1 MGPCLCMGIVVNVDV
16 MALYG
21 SADVFSHVFLA
32 VDEKAASDGND
43 PGIHSY
49 CVTGSGK
56 GPGAGAP
63 SPALGADPAGAVG
76 GELEISQRD
85 QAPVGGSP
93 RYSEA
98 RTDTAAAT
106 CPLCS
111 SVTVTVTV
119 WLSSGFPESQSQ
131 PDTAFLSTLSK
142 CPFIFEVPA
151 RAMTQLTA
159 VKSITSRRPAISLVF
174 FMFTTSF
181 LLCYIH

>member
-1 MGPCLCMGIVVNVDV
+1 M
-16 MALYG
+16 
-21 SADVFSHVFLA
+21 
-32 VDEKAASDGND
+32 
-43 PGIHSY
+43 
-49 CVTGSGK
+49 
-56 GPGAGAP
+56 P
-63 SPALGADPAGAVG
+63 SSV
-76 GELEISQRD
+76 R
-85 QAPVGGSP
+85 SP

-119 WLSSGFPESQSQ
+119 WLSSGFSGSQSQ
-131 PDTAFLSTLSK
+131 PDTAFPSTLSK

-159 VKSITSRRPAISLVF
+159 VKSITSRRPATSLVF

-181 LLCYIH
+181 LLSIRLIIAFPQLSLKHILSMNRVVITAI